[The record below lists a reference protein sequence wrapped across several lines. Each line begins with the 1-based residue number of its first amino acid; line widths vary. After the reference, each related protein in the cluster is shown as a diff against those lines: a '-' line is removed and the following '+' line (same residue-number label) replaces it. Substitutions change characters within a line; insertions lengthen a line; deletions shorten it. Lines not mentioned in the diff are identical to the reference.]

1 MENIDNKELLE
12 ECEGLQ
18 DRAERIADGLTPH
31 ILDKTATKEEA
42 KKAEI
47 EKLKAKY
54 GRIYQLDLTLNPD
67 DDTEIDIT
75 YIFKKPTT
83 ASYDRYVKTAS
94 NGMTKA
100 LKTFMFDN
108 IIPEHRDRLEADLE
122 EYPALTL
129 SAGEKLLSMLG
140 LSKSANLMKL

>member
-1 MENIDNKELLE
+1 MKPGNEETLNIESLKE
-12 ECEGLQ
+12 
-18 DRAERIADGLTPH
+18 
-31 ILDKTATKEEA
+31 
-42 KKAEI
+42 
-47 EKLKAKY
+47 KY
-54 GRIYQLDLTLNPD
+54 GKIYKLNLTLNPD
-67 DDTEIDIT
+67 DDTEIEKI

-83 ASYDRYVKTAS
+83 ASYDRYVKSSA
-94 NGMTKA
+94 NGMTKS

-108 IIPEHRDRLEADLE
+108 IIPEYQSQLEADLE

>member
-1 MENIDNKELLE
+1 MDEKTIKTGSTTTTEAEFKKYGSSEVNIE
-12 ECEGLQ
+12 E
-18 DRAERIADGLTPH
+18 
-31 ILDKTATKEEA
+31 
-42 KKAEI
+42 
-47 EKLKAKY
+47 LKAQY
-54 GRIYQLDLTLNPD
+54 GKVYQLDLTLTPD
-67 DDTEIDIT
+67 DDTEVEVS
-75 YIFKKPTT
+75 YIFKKPNT

-108 IIPEHRDRLEADLE
+108 IIPEHRFKLEADIE

>member
-1 MENIDNKELLE
+1 MDDKAIKTGTTENTEAETKKSGSSALNIEEL
-12 ECEGLQ
+12 
-18 DRAERIADGLTPH
+18 
-31 ILDKTATKEEA
+31 KT
-42 KKAEI
+42 
-47 EKLKAKY
+47 KY
-54 GRIYQLDLTLNPD
+54 GKVYQLDLTLNPD
-67 DDTEIDIT
+67 DDTEVEIS

-108 IIPEHRDRLEADLE
+108 IIPEHRDKLEADLE

-140 LSKSANLMKL
+140 LSKTANLMKL

>member
-1 MENIDNKELLE
+1 MSKEDSAMEDKSIKTNETEVKKGGSAALNPE
-12 ECEGLQ
+12 E
-18 DRAERIADGLTPH
+18 
-31 ILDKTATKEEA
+31 
-42 KKAEI
+42 
-47 EKLKAKY
+47 LKAKY
-54 GRIYQLDLTLNPD
+54 GKVYQLDLTLTPD
-67 DDTEIDIT
+67 DDTEIEVS

-83 ASYDRYVKTAS
+83 ASYDRYVKTGS

-108 IIPEHRDRLEADLE
+108 IIPEHRDKLEADLE

-140 LSKSANLMKL
+140 LSKTANLMKL

>member
-1 MENIDNKELLE
+1 MKTKDNESNISVPTIE
-12 ECEGLQ
+12 E
-18 DRAERIADGLTPH
+18 
-31 ILDKTATKEEA
+31 
-42 KKAEI
+42 
-47 EKLKAKY
+47 LKAKY
-54 GRIYQLDLTLNPD
+54 EKIYKLNMTLNPD
-67 DDTEIDIT
+67 DDTEIEIE
-75 YIFKKPTT
+75 YIFKKPNM

-108 IIPEHRDRLEADLE
+108 IIPEHRDKLEADLE

>member
-1 MENIDNKELLE
+1 MEDKSIKTNEAEVKKGGSGALNTEEL
-12 ECEGLQ
+12 
-18 DRAERIADGLTPH
+18 
-31 ILDKTATKEEA
+31 KTKHG
-42 KKAEI
+42 KV
-47 EKLKAKY
+47 
-54 GRIYQLDLTLNPD
+54 YQLDLTLTPD
-67 DDTEIDIT
+67 DDTEIEVS

-83 ASYDRYVKTAS
+83 ASYDRYVKTAA

-140 LSKSANLMKL
+140 LSKTANLMKL

>member
-1 MENIDNKELLE
+1 ME
-12 ECEGLQ
+12 
-18 DRAERIADGLTPH
+18 
-31 ILDKTATKEEA
+31 DKTIRTDVIGANEPEVKNVGASGMKTEALKE
-42 KKAEI
+42 
-47 EKLKAKY
+47 KY
-54 GRIYQLDLTLNPD
+54 GKIYQMDLTLNPD
-67 DDTEIDIT
+67 DDTEVELS

-108 IIPEHRDRLEADLE
+108 IIPEHRENLETDLE

>member
-1 MENIDNKELLE
+1 MD
-12 ECEGLQ
+12 
-18 DRAERIADGLTPH
+18 
-31 ILDKTATKEEA
+31 DKTIKNNTGVESSSSTPNVDE
-42 KKAEI
+42 
-47 EKLKAKY
+47 LKAKHGKVY
-54 GRIYQLDLTLNPD
+54 KLDLTLNPD
-67 DDTEIDIT
+67 DNTEIEKS
-75 YIFKKPTT
+75 YIFIKPTT
-83 ASYDRYVKTAS
+83 ASYDRYVKTSS

-108 IIPEHRDRLEADLE
+108 IIPEHRDKLEADLE

>member
-1 MENIDNKELLE
+1 MDDKAIKTGMTENTEAETKKNGSPALNIEEL
-12 ECEGLQ
+12 
-18 DRAERIADGLTPH
+18 
-31 ILDKTATKEEA
+31 KT
-42 KKAEI
+42 
-47 EKLKAKY
+47 KY
-54 GRIYQLDLTLNPD
+54 GKVYQLDLTLNPD
-67 DDTEIDIT
+67 DDTEVEIS

-108 IIPEHRDRLEADLE
+108 IIPEHRDKLDADLE

-140 LSKSANLMKL
+140 LSKTANLMKL

>member
-1 MENIDNKELLE
+1 MKATTINTEALKE
-12 ECEGLQ
+12 Q
-18 DRAERIADGLTPH
+18 
-31 ILDKTATKEEA
+31 
-42 KKAEI
+42 
-47 EKLKAKY
+47 Y
-54 GRIYQLDLTLNPD
+54 GKIYQLDLTLTPD
-67 DDTEIDIT
+67 DETEIEVS

-94 NGMTKA
+94 GGMTKA

-108 IIPEHRDRLEADLE
+108 IIPEHKDKLEADLE

-140 LSKSANLMKL
+140 LSKNANLMKL